1 VTESRQR
8 VLFHQRIVDLEET
21 LRALAPRLLRYCVGR
36 SGDPDVAADVAQSAL
51 TALVSHWRRRGPPD
65 SPEGF
70 VFAIARR
77 RVVRAVV
84 RRRLLLPIELVL
96 GRRNGSPSPEDVACD
111 RSRLRQAIAAL
122 SQLST
127 RDREAVL
134 LTLAGDLT
142 MEGAAQVLGVTP
154 SAVKMR
160 VLRARQRLRE
170 LLEGTNGTGRS
181 RSNR

>member
-1 VTESRQR
+1 
-8 VLFHQRIVDLEET
+8 
-21 LRALAPRLLRYCVGR
+21 
-36 SGDPDVAADVAQSAL
+36 
-51 TALVSHWRRRGPPD
+51 
-65 SPEGF
+65 